1 VRERVANGAL
11 QVKFISSNDQLA
23 DVFTKRATQHT
34 SREKLIPGA
43 QKMLIPGEF
52 GFASD
57 LHAGGNVLSLANLH
71 YAPGIQELPLANMH
85 RG

>member
-1 VRERVANGAL
+1 L

-43 QKMLIPGEF
+43 RKMLIPGAQKMLIPGEF

-71 YAPGIQELPLANMH
+71 CAPGIQELPLANMH